1 MTAPPARCRRVAAL
15 TGVDRRG
22 GARAYKTLE
31 QRPVTMPG
39 MDPGVPQGEECLL
52 CDPAAADAALD
63 RLEVWADGT
72 WRLTMALRSELLG
85 FSYLEPRRHVPHIE
99 DLDGEEART
108 FGQAL
113 ALAAALKQQTGAEL
127 VFLYVFGEGIPPPAP
142 ASRTPPGRRC
152 PQHPDPPRR
161 IRRTTAARR
170 GHRVPQQRL
179 PAPGGVGV
187 AGSRRPRPPPAPR
200 RVDRPPSRRGLELRV
215 ARRAPGR
222 RRSRS
227 RATLAGDR

>member
-1 MTAPPARCRRVAAL
+1 
-15 TGVDRRG
+15 VDRRG
-22 GARAYKTLE
+22 GARAYETFK
-31 QRPVTMPG
+31 RPAVTMLG
-39 MDPGVPQGEECLL
+39 MDPAVPQGQECLL

-142 ASRTPPGRRC
+142 ASRTHRAGDALNT
-152 PQHPDPPRR
+152 Q
-161 IRRTTAARR
+161 ILR
-170 GHRVPQQRL
+170 GEFVERPL
-179 PAPGGVGV
+179 PGG
-187 AGSRRPRPPPAPR
+187 ATEYLSSDFPLLEE
-200 RVDRPPSRRGLELRV
+200 SELRDLTSRV
-215 ARRAPGR
+215 HRQLHGASTDRRAGEG
-222 RRSRS
+222 SS
-227 RATLAGDR
+227 

>member
-63 RLEVWADGT
+63 RPEVWADGT

-127 VFLYVFGEGIPPPAP
+127 VFLYVFGEGIPHLHLHLAP
-142 ASRTPPGRRC
+142 HRAGDALNTQILRGEFVERPLPGGATEYLSSDFPLLEESELRDLAGRVHRQLHGASTGRR
-152 PQHPDPPRR
+152 
-161 IRRTTAARR
+161 AAE
-170 GHRVPQQRL
+170 
-179 PAPGGVGV
+179 
-187 AGSRRPRPPPAPR
+187 GS
-200 RVDRPPSRRGLELRV
+200 S
-215 ARRAPGR
+215 
-222 RRSRS
+222 
-227 RATLAGDR
+227 

>member
-1 MTAPPARCRRVAAL
+1 
-15 TGVDRRG
+15 
-22 GARAYKTLE
+22 
-31 QRPVTMPG
+31 VTMPG

-127 VFLYVFGEGIPPPAP
+127 VFLYVFGEGIPHLHLHLAP
-142 ASRTPPGRRC
+142 HRAGDALNTQILRGEFVERPLPGGAIEYLSSDFPLLEESELRDLASRV
-152 PQHPDPPRR
+152 
-161 IRRTTAARR
+161 
-170 GHRVPQQRL
+170 HRQL
-179 PAPGGVGV
+179 HGA
-187 AGSRRPRPPPAPR
+187 ST
-200 RVDRPPSRRGLELRV
+200 D
-215 ARRAPGR
+215 RRAGEG
-222 RRSRS
+222 SS
-227 RATLAGDR
+227 